1 LAQRKPRRKRPAD
14 RGTASRGRAASRSG
28 SAAAIQELTLRSAGD
43 AGWELVQPRGAQE
56 RADDI
61 AEVEAMLAVG
71 ETEIARDELQ
81 WLLEDCHDFLDAH
94 RLLGEIAL
102 VDEDLSLA
110 RGHFGYAFRL
120 GQRAIQR
127 AGEPRPVPN
136 SLPAN
141 RAFHESGK
149 GLVFCLVRLDKR
161 DVAAEVVEFL
171 LRCDP
176 SDPLKVRQLI

>member
-1 LAQRKPRRKRPAD
+1 
-14 RGTASRGRAASRSG
+14 
-28 SAAAIQELTLRSAGD
+28 
-43 AGWELVQPRGAQE
+43 
-56 RADDI
+56 
-61 AEVEAMLAVG
+61 MLAAG
-71 ETEIARDELQ
+71 ETQIARDELQ

-102 VDEDLSLA
+102 VDEDFSLA

-120 GQRAIQR
+120 GQRAIQQ
-127 AGEPRPVPN
+127 AGEPRPVSY

-141 RAFHESGK
+141 RTFHESGK
-149 GLVFCLVRLDKR
+149 GLVFCLVRMEKR